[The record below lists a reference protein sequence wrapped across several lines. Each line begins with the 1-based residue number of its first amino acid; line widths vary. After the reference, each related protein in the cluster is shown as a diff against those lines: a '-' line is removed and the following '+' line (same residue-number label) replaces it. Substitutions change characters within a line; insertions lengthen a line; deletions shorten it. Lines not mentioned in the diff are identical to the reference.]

1 MMKVELNQSVFVIS
15 LTKVPIVVNV
25 RTVLQWIKM
34 ETVLRK
40 ASAVTKVEKRIVK
53 AMVLVYKWE
62 ELLVATVMQVSQIM
76 V

>member
-1 MMKVELNQSVFVIS
+1 MKVELNQSVFVIS

-62 ELLVATVMQVSQIM
+62 ESLVATVMQVSLIM